1 MILEGKK
8 ISKIANNKKILENIE
23 ISISTEKIYGLLGPN
38 GAGKTSLF
46 SILSGL
52 TRPSSGE
59 ISFNS

>member
-38 GAGKTSLF
+38 GAG
-46 SILSGL
+46 
-52 TRPSSGE
+52 
-59 ISFNS
+59 